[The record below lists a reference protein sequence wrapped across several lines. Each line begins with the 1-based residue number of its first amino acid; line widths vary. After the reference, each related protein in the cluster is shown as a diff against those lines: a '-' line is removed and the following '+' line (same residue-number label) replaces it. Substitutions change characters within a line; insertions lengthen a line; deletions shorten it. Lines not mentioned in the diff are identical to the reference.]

1 MHPALRPLLTV
12 CVLLAACD
20 SPAAVPSAGRTPAG
34 PDTPTV
40 APPTP
45 GTPLA
50 WVADNAH
57 VVHSVTLD
65 GSFGDLAPLRNA
77 IGDARIVML
86 GEQTHGDGT
95 TFLAKAR
102 LIAFLHREMGFDV
115 LAWESGMYDMDRT
128 WQQILADVDV
138 HTATRRGTHGVWG
151 GSEQVR
157 PTLAYVAGTR
167 NAGRVLEMAGF
178 DVPLS
183 GTVAEDSLAIHLA
196 QFAREIR
203 SPVVD
208 DPAWAPAMVTLR
220 NVAAGGWALV
230 KPPPQ
235 EQETLLRIL
244 GTLRTHATAAGGR
257 RALWWAQVLES
268 LDACARMMWA
278 RPTGGGTSREA
289 DIIRED
295 QMARNLVWLANHHW
309 RGRKI
314 IVWAHTA
321 HISRN
326 LPALRSMNGTVQ
338 GVPGLRPMGEQVH
351 AALGNEMY
359 ALGFTAARGSYGLGT
374 VAQQLQ
380 PPLAG
385 SLEAHLDQL
394 RMGYAFI
401 DFRNRGAG
409 GEWLQDVVTRAL
421 RYNDLRGDWPRVL
434 DGMFYTREMV
444 PSVLI
449 PNTGPQ

>member
-1 MHPALRPLLTV
+1 V
-12 CVLLAACD
+12 Y
-20 SPAAVPSAGRTPAG
+20 
-34 PDTPTV
+34 
-40 APPTP
+40 
-45 GTPLA
+45 
-50 WVADNAH
+50 DNAH
-57 VVHSVTLD
+57 VVHSVALD

-77 IGDARIVML
+77 IGDARVVML

-128 WQQILADVDV
+128 WRQILAGVDV
-138 HTATRRGTHGVWG
+138 HTATRRGTHGIWG
-151 GSEQVR
+151 WSEQVH
-157 PTLAYVAGTR
+157 PTLAYVAGTL
-167 NAGRVLEMAGF
+167 NGGRVLEMAGF

-183 GTVAEDSLAIHLA
+183 GTVAEDSLAIHLT

-208 DPAWAPAMVTLR
+208 DSAWAPALVTLR
-220 NVAAGGWALV
+220 NVASGRGGFV
-230 KPPPQ
+230 KPSNA
-235 EQETLLRIL
+235 EQQALLRIL
-244 GTLRTHATAAGGR
+244 ATLRTHATAAGGR

-268 LDACARMMWA
+268 LDACARMIWA
-278 RPTGGGTSREA
+278 RPAGGGTTPEA

-295 QMARNLVWLANHHW
+295 QMSQNLVWLANHHW

-351 AALGNEMY
+351 AVLGNDMY
-359 ALGFTAARGSYGLGT
+359 ALGFTAARGTYGLGT
-374 VAQQLQ
+374 VAQPL
-380 PPLAG
+380 PPPVEG

-394 RMGYAFI
+394 GMSYAFI

-409 GEWLQDVVTRAL
+409 GEWLQDAVTRAL
-421 RYNDLRGDWPRVL
+421 RYNDLRGDWPGVL

-444 PSVLI
+444 PNAYI
-449 PNTGPQ
+449 PNTGPD